1 MTDRPGFL
9 PPHHEDDPW
18 TRVETRHGFR
28 ADELVS
34 TLQKEIRRG
43 HVENAAVT
51 AYEMASSSA
60 ALDDHLWKRL
70 RIISAEDIGFGNPS
84 AALLVD
90 ALARMRL
97 EFPWP
102 SGERFLFAIHAVRA
116 LADSTKDRTSD
127 EMTGWIMRAVDED
140 GLRPGIPDHAYDQH
154 TRRGQEMGRD
164 FGHWFLEGAK
174 VEPELAD
181 RDRTYRQRLLAWHGL
196 EEPDG

>member
-1 MTDRPGFL
+1 MTARPAYL

-18 TRVETRHGFR
+18 TRVESRHGFR

-60 ALDDHLWKRL
+60 ALDDHLWRRL
-70 RIISAEDIGFGNPS
+70 RIISVEDIGFGNPS
-84 AALLVD
+84 APVLID
-90 ALARMRL
+90 TLARMRL

-102 SGERFLFAIHAVRA
+102 GGERFLFTVHAVRA
-116 LADSTKDRTSD
+116 LAVSAKDRTSD
-127 EMTGWIMRAVDED
+127 EMAGWILRAVDED
-140 GLRPGIPDHAYDQH
+140 GLRPAIPDHAYDQH

-174 VEPELAD
+174 VEPELEG

-196 EEPDG
+196 QEDDE